1 MGKRKKLI
9 ITIAVLLIIA
19 VAVFVYFRIP
29 GRAINEIADLHTAD
43 WVQIRQ
49 TTVTQTLSDDGT
61 GILVDSAFTYT
72 EYALNAEQIEMLKAF
87 ILDNSFTRTFR
98 GRTLI
103 TPVSSNRF
111 TIVAGFSDSVGSSNV
126 LSIDIAGNG
135 YFMLDQFRSWIRINN
150 SNWEAEILQILVL
163 S

>member
-9 ITIAVLLIIA
+9 ITIAALLIIA
-19 VAVFVYFRIP
+19 VAVFAYFRIP
-29 GRAINEIADLHTAD
+29 GRAINEIADLRTAD
-43 WVQIRQ
+43 WVQVRQ
-49 TTVTQTLSDDGT
+49 TTVTQTLADDGT
-61 GILVDSAFTYT
+61 GMRVDSAFTHT
-72 EYALNAEQIEMLKAF
+72 EYVLNAEQIEMLKAF

-111 TIVAGFSDSVGSSNV
+111 TITAGFSDGVGPSSV
-126 LSIDIAGNG
+126 LYIDIASNG

-150 SNWEAEILQILVL
+150 PDWEAEILKILEF